1 MAKLTTQLLI
11 KISPELDVQIDE
23 AFKKHLKKT
32 GEYITKSEFLRR
44 IIEGGCGGK

>member
-1 MAKLTTQLLI
+1 MAKLTKQLLI
-11 KISPELDVQIDE
+11 KIAPELDERIEE

-44 IIEGGCGGK
+44 IIEGGCK